1 MTTKAEQFEVM
12 LEVLAEG
19 GGYKIFGE
27 RYEGHWRFWR
37 DPSDGDSWMLDEF
50 DENSTIARSP
60 VECTPEPPI
69 TYYKTLDEAL
79 KTLNSCWPILFP
91 VTVHS
96 SVASHI
102 LKKVEAYVTKY
113 PSQDRRGYFAK
124 WKGLCAAE

>member
-1 MTTKAEQFEVM
+1 MKTTAEQGEVI

-27 RYEGHWRFWR
+27 RRQGQWRFWR
-37 DPSDGDSWMLDEF
+37 YLGDGDSWMLDEF
-50 DENSTIARSP
+50 DEESAIARLP
-60 VECTPEPPI
+60 VEPAPEPPI

-91 VTVHS
+91 VIVHS
-96 SVASHI
+96 SVANHI

-113 PSQDRRGYFAK
+113 PSQDKRGYLNK
-124 WKGLCAAE
+124 WKVLCTPK